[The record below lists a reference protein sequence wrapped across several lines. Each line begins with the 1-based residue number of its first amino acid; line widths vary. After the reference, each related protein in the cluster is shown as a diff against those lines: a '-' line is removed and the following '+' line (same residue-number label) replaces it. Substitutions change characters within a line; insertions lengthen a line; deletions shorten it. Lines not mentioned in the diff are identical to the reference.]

1 MSSYESYSPDLYAS
15 RLTDPK
21 INFKTKLLIATNLRD
36 SIEMYQNSDYPRFLH
51 YLMPVLNNTLQ
62 NEPPVFDSNSEEQ
75 KLRNIYLEILHRLPQ
90 NDSLRPFAPDLLK
103 LVMNLLKKENED
115 NAVICLKIIIDLH
128 RGYKPLL
135 EDQVQPFLDIVK
147 LMYENMEQTV
157 RDAFDT
163 PGTAAATPS
172 ASTPVQSSAPI
183 PPSPRPS
190 SPVPDVTTH
199 EPTPNKVLADSLHSF
214 KVLTECPIIVVLIFQ
229 SHRNV
234 VNGNILNFL
243 PLIIRTLSL
252 QPRPQAE
259 AHESAK
265 ARGEIFIGV
274 APGIRDRVKF
284 TEFIVA
290 QVKT

>member
-1 MSSYESYSPDLYAS
+1 KWCTL
-15 RLTDPK
+15 PK
-21 INFKTKLLIATNLRD
+21 IVSESHISLLHSFQLMVEFDEATKIFSNLSNYIQSLD
-36 SIEMYQNSDYPRFLH
+36 N
-51 YLMPVLNNTLQ
+51 Q
-62 NEPPVFDSNSEEQ
+62 NEI
-75 KLRNIYLEILHRLPQ
+75 RNVISSWRERLP
-90 NDSLRPFAPDLLK
+90 NMWD
-103 LVMNLLKKENED
+103 
-115 NAVICLKIIIDLH
+115 
-128 RGYKPLL
+128 
-135 EDQVQPFLDIVK
+135 DI
-147 LMYENMEQTV
+147 N
-157 RDAFDT
+157 
-163 PGTAAATPS
+163 
-172 ASTPVQSSAPI
+172 I
-183 PPSPRPS
+183 WN
-190 SPVPDVTTH
+190 VTTH

-274 APGIRDRVKF
+274 APGIRDRVKY

-290 QVKT
+290 QVKTLAFLAYVLRAYTAELSHYQDQVPEFIIRLLHD